1 MGVSTHIT
9 LPAQVR
15 VRDVASVIGGCVG
28 LKKVWHNLSGRHR
41 SADVAGIEV
50 QSTSVYSMVRI
61 VWQNGEGNPHL
72 KSGNLYYHF
81 ETGDERSGRLLSCSS
96 WAPWIALGRR
106 LVDFFGGSID
116 YNDCDSTDIDYQQRW
131 KVCLCLADD
140 NEEWDD
146 LQERIMKIKPI
157 TGVEILEANKVA
169 SYPLESR

>member
-15 VRDVASVIGGCVG
+15 VGDVAKVIGACVG
-28 LKKVWHNLSGRHR
+28 LKKKWHDLGRGHK
-41 SADVAGIEV
+41 SVDVVGIKV
-50 QSTSVYSMVRI
+50 LNTSVHSMVRI
-61 VWQNGEGNPHL
+61 VWQNGKGNSHL
-72 KSGNLYYHF
+72 KSGDLYYHF

-131 KVCLCLADD
+131 KICLCLADD
-140 NEEWDD
+140 DEEWDD
-146 LQERIMKIKPI
+146 LQERIMKVKPI
-157 TGVEILEANKVA
+157 TEAEILAADRDA